1 MITILN
7 LFYDDAN
14 LYMGLRTHDSAR
26 TVANERATL
35 FYAGEMIDAMCNAV
49 IMF

>member
-1 MITILN
+1 MITMFN
-7 LFYDDAN
+7 LFYDDTN
-14 LYMGLRTHDSAR
+14 LYRGLRTHNSAR